1 MPEACKHNIK
11 IGQYV
16 RRAIKAGVA
25 MKVILDD
32 IQKYDGA
39 PSSMNTLYKVYRED
53 IAAARAELGVAVG
66 EKIMEKGLVDGDMKA
81 LELIARSKLGWSP
94 TATVE
99 VKDEDGEDESTSAID
114 DLIALLNIKKAK
126 KDNEE

>member
-1 MPEACKHNIK
+1 MVEACKHNLK
-11 IGQYV
+11 IAQYV

-39 PSSMNTLYKVYRED
+39 PSAMNTLYKVYRED
-53 IAAARAELGVAVG
+53 IAAARAELGTLVG
-66 EKIMEKGLVDGDMKA
+66 EKIMEKGIVDGDMKA

-94 TATVE
+94 TQVIE
-99 VKDEDGEDESTSAID
+99 VKDEDGEDEATSAID
-114 DLIALLNIKKAK
+114 DLIALLNVKKSK
-126 KDNEE
+126 PEKE

>member
-1 MPEACKHNIK
+1 MVEACKHNLK
-11 IGQYV
+11 IAQYV

-39 PSSMNTLYKVYRED
+39 PAAMNTLYKVYRED
-53 IAAARAELGVAVG
+53 IAAARAELGTLVG
-66 EKIMEKGLVDGDMKA
+66 EKIMEKGIVDGDMKA

-94 TATVE
+94 TQAIE
-99 VKDEDGEDESTSAID
+99 VKDEDGEDEATSAID
-114 DLIALLNIKKAK
+114 DLIALLNVKKSK
-126 KDNEE
+126 TEKD